1 MLVRADQG
9 HFKQGQHRAVT
20 RDITVQNHEVALD
33 QKVCWWVGG
42 DEPELTGV
50 MVSADIAAL
59 QDSELSAKRRVVR
72 LQRQLLTARTAHAMH
87 QVGVVKQANV
97 LAARAEMDR
106 LLSRDITA
114 GMVGEPPASEEGLR
128 SLASQLQL
136 KMNEMYSVVHNGVA
150 TKVSWYRLCAAATA
164 TATARCAAAR
174 SLCEF
179 TLSLAPHRFKHMDDD
194 ESGLISYLEFQGMVR
209 EELLLGHKELPEKI
223 LKAAWLALDNDGS
236 GRLTVGEFGQ
246 FMQLGGHEKRDSAEK
261 AEARRKV
268 IFEANKRA
276 AQKVRE
282 EQEALK
288 DAHIMTSMSGE
299 APATEEEVQDLASKL
314 TDKMHQLFS
323 TVHNG
328 VKSKVSWFRLF
339 KHMDDDA
346 SGLISYIEFAGMV
359 REELLLDSHA
369 LPEKALKKVWLAL
382 DDDGSGQLKVGE
394 FGQFMQLGYRDLT
407 TKAEARR
414 KETHEANMRA
424 AAAVKAEQ
432 DKLFN
437 RDIAR
442 SMSGEAPATDEEVRD
457 LATNLTDKMNW
468 LFSTVHNGVK
478 SHVTWFRLFK
488 HMDDDASGLIS
499 YTEFAGM
506 VREELLLGEKE
517 LPERVLKKVWLALDD
532 DGSGSLKV
540 GEFGA
545 FMNLGVRRTTN
556 EQKAA
561 LRRERMISA
570 KKRASAVVR
579 EERDK
584 LFNRDIARS
593 MSGETPATQEEV

>member
-1 MLVRADQG
+1 MRADQG

-42 DEPELTGV
+42 DEPELTSV

-369 LPEKALKKVWLAL
+369 LPEK
-382 DDDGSGQLKVGE
+382 
-394 FGQFMQLGYRDLT
+394 
-407 TKAEARR
+407 
-414 KETHEANMRA
+414 
-424 AAAVKAEQ
+424 
-432 DKLFN
+432 
-437 RDIAR
+437 
-442 SMSGEAPATDEEVRD
+442 
-457 LATNLTDKMNW
+457 
-468 LFSTVHNGVK
+468 
-478 SHVTWFRLFK
+478 
-488 HMDDDASGLIS
+488 
-499 YTEFAGM
+499 
-506 VREELLLGEKE
+506 
-517 LPERVLKKVWLALDD
+517 VLKKVWLALDD